1 MNDLEELREFR
12 AELPY
17 PERSR
22 LTPGRT
28 RLLSAAR
35 RPPRRFPAPRWNT
48 RLLLPAAA
56 AAAAIVVAAGAVGY
70 GLSRGSTGSGQRAY
84 APGQPSQATLAVRVL
99 DDASAAASRVP
110 PRAAPSPGQWIYSKF
125 VTYEYPDRV
134 TSDEHWI
141 TFAGAKATYR
151 GGRWV
156 VHNAPIT
163 PPADIA
169 RDPLG
174 AFNKNATP
182 QTAYYAL
189 ASLPKDPRQL
199 LATVAKAAEAFGA
212 AKLGAS
218 TPLGGSTP
226 RNKGQLEFD
235 YLSLLLSNAAAGA
248 GAPPAAEAAAFRA
261 MGAIPGVTVQRGIA
275 DAAGAPAIGV
285 SDDGG
290 YDQLLLNPASYQV
303 IGQLARSTENGPKSA
318 GLPRGF
324 AKLPRAQQQQI
335 LRKMKTA
342 PPPLRKG
349 TVVFSVAYQQVSEVS
364 GPGVR

>member
-1 MNDLEELREFR
+1 MNDLDELREFR

-28 RLLSAAR
+28 RLLSAAG

-48 RLLLPAAA
+48 RLFLPATA

-70 GLSRGSTGSGQRAY
+70 GLSRSGTGHAQEPS
-84 APGQPSQATLAVRVL
+84 SQATLAVRVL

-125 VTYEYPDRV
+125 VTYEYPDHV
-134 TSDEHWI
+134 TTDEHWI

-163 PPADIA
+163 PPADLT

-182 QTAYYAL
+182 QTAYHAL
-189 ASLPKDPRQL
+189 ASLPRDPSKL
-199 LATVAKAAEAFGA
+199 LAAVARAAEAFGA
-212 AKLGAS
+212 AHLAAS

-226 RNKGQLEFD
+226 KNKGQLEFD
-235 YLSLLLSNAAAGA
+235 YLSLLLSDAAAGA

-261 MGAIPGVTVQRGIA
+261 MAAIPGVTVQRGIT

-290 YDQLLLNPASYQV
+290 YDQILLDPVSYQV
-303 IGQLARSTENGPKSA
+303 IGQLARSTENSPKPA

-324 AKLPRAQQQQI
+324 AKLPKAEQQQVLQ
-335 LRKMKTA
+335 KMKTA
-342 PPPLRKG
+342 PPPLRRG
-349 TVVFSVAYQQVSEVS
+349 AIVFSVAYKQVSEVS

>member
-1 MNDLEELREFR
+1 MNDLDQLREFR

-35 RPPRRFPAPRWNT
+35 RPPRRLLPAPHRNI
-48 RLLLPAAA
+48 RLLLPATA
-56 AAAAIVVAAGAVGY
+56 AAAAITVAAGAVGY
-70 GLSRGSTGSGQRAY
+70 GLSTGHGQVTSTSE
-84 APGQPSQATLAVRVL
+84 PPSQATLAVRVL
-99 DDASAAASRVP
+99 GNASAAASRVP

-125 VTYEYPDRV
+125 VQYEYPNNV

-156 VHNAPIT
+156 VHNSPIT
-163 PPADIA
+163 PPADLT

-174 AFNKNATP
+174 AFNRNATP

-189 ASLPKDPRQL
+189 ASLPRDPRQL
-199 LATVAKAAEAFGA
+199 LAAVARAAEAFGTA
-212 AKLGAS
+212 NLAAS
-218 TPLGGSTP
+218 TPLGSSTP

-235 YLSLLLSNAAAGA
+235 YLTLLLSNAAAGA
-248 GAPPAAEAAAFRA
+248 GAPPAAQAAAFRA
-261 MGAIPGVTVQRGIA
+261 MAAIPGVTVQQGIT

-290 YDQLLLNPASYQV
+290 YDQLLLDPVSYQV
-303 IGQLARSTENGPKSA
+303 IGQLARSTENGPKRHVLSPKE
-318 GLPRGF
+318 L
-324 AKLPRAQQQQI
+324 AKLPKAEQQQI

-342 PPPLRKG
+342 PPELRKG
-349 TVVFSVAYQQVSEVS
+349 TVVFSVAYTRVSEVS